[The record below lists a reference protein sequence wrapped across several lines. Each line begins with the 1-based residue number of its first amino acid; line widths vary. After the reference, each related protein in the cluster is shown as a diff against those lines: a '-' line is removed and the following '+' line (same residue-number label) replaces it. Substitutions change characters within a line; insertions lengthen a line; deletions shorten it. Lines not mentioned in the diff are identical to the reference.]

1 METYSIFFSYQSDI
15 PQNKSMFMDIK
26 KKLQKRFSKQNID
39 LKVKV
44 GTYNTSGN
52 PPILS
57 EMLELA
63 KTSDIFIAD
72 LTYIATQTLAHKAK
86 HIPNPN
92 VLLELGHAWNFLIL
106 IILFLFKILVMVTGV
121 FFLLI

>member
-72 LTYIATQTLAHKAK
+72 LTYCRY
-86 HIPNPN
+86 
-92 VLLELGHAWNFLIL
+92 
-106 IILFLFKILVMVTGV
+106 
-121 FFLLI
+121 